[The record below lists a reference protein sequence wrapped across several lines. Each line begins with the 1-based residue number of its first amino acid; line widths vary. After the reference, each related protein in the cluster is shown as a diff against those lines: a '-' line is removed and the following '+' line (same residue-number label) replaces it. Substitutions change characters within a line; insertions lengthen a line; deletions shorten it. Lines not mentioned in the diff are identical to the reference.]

1 MKLRLSMMVAAAFLS
16 GCANYKAVSQFS
28 DDTTSMTGV
37 VKSEFVA
44 LDALCVD
51 QAELVIV
58 VNNLPDDRPLAVCEQ
73 YRRTQ
78 GRFASLTVDVLDG
91 YADALGALAD
101 DRPFDLT
108 GDMKSVGGK
117 VKALKDRGGNAAVSS
132 GEADALV
139 RIADLLVE
147 ALATAKREDAVRRM
161 MQATPDLT
169 VLGNSLKS
177 FFVQSPGASA
187 GLARPP
193 YANFVSVVSSS
204 TASTQSV
211 LQNAAMRK
219 AEPIRTAELLRALRA
234 RQAALDKRDANS
246 VGSVPVR
253 IGAAI
258 DAWLAAVDRFSTDA
272 FKPDS
277 REMRDRLTTLRE
289 AIRTA
294 RDTDPD

>member
-1 MKLRLSMMVAAAFLS
+1 MKLRLGVLVAAALLS
-16 GCANYKAVSQFS
+16 GCASYKAVSQFS
-28 DDTTSMTGV
+28 GETTSMTGV
-37 VKSEFVA
+37 VKTEFA
-44 LDALCVD
+44 QLDSLCVD

-91 YADALGALAD
+91 YADALAALAD
-101 DRPFDLT
+101 DKPFDVT
-108 GDMKSVGGK
+108 GDMRSVGGK
-117 VKALKDRGGNAAVSS
+117 VKALKDRGGNAVVSTRD
-132 GEADALV
+132 ADALT
-139 RIADLLVE
+139 RISDLLVE
-147 ALATAKREDAVRRM
+147 ALASAKREDAVRRM
-161 MQATPDLT
+161 LQATPDLV
-169 VLGNSLKS
+169 VLGNGLKS
-177 FFVQSPGASA
+177 FFVQAPGPASA
-187 GLARPP
+187 TRPP
-193 YANFVSVVSSS
+193 YANFVMVVSTS

-219 AEPIRTAELLRALRA
+219 AEPIRTAELLRELRT

-253 IGAAI
+253 IGAVI
-258 DAWLAAVDRFSTDA
+258 DAWLAAVDRFATDA

-277 REMRDRLTTLRE
+277 RELRDRLTTLRE

-294 RDTDPD
+294 RDIDPD

>member
-1 MKLRLSMMVAAAFLS
+1 MKLRLWVLIAAASLT

-28 DDTTSMTGV
+28 NETTSMTGV
-37 VKSEFVA
+37 VKSEFA
-44 LDALCVD
+44 QLDSLCVD

-91 YADALGALAD
+91 YADALSALAD
-101 DRPFDLT
+101 DEPFDLT
-108 GDMKSVGGK
+108 GDMKGVGSK
-117 VKALKDRGGNAAVSS
+117 VKALKDRGGNAVVSTR
-132 GEADALV
+132 EADALI
-139 RIADLLVE
+139 RISDLLVE

-161 MQATPDLT
+161 LQATPDLV

-177 FFVQSPGASA
+177 FFVLPPGSA
-187 GLARPP
+187 ARPP
-193 YANFVSVVSSS
+193 YANFVTVVSSS
-204 TASTQSV
+204 TASTQSI
-211 LQNAAMRK
+211 LQNPAMRK
-219 AEPIRTAELLRALRA
+219 AEPIRTAELLRELRT

-253 IGAAI
+253 IGAVI

>member
-1 MKLRLSMMVAAAFLS
+1 MKLRLWVLIAAALLS
-16 GCANYKAVSQFS
+16 GCANFKAVSQFS
-28 DDTTSMTGV
+28 NETTSMTGLL
-37 VKSEFVA
+37 KTEFA
-44 LDALCVD
+44 QLDSLCVD

-58 VNNLPDDRPLAVCEQ
+58 VNNLPDDRPLAACEQ

-91 YADALGALAD
+91 YADALSALAD
-101 DRPFDLT
+101 DEPFDLT
-108 GDMKSVGGK
+108 ADMKGVGGK
-117 VKALKDRGGNAAVSS
+117 VKALKDRGGNAIVSA
-132 GEADALV
+132 GEADALI
-139 RIADLLVE
+139 RISDLLVQ
-147 ALATAKREDAVRRM
+147 ALASAKREDAVRRM
-161 MQATPDLT
+161 MQATPDLV

-177 FFVQSPGASA
+177 FFVLSPGGAT
-187 GLARPP
+187 RPP
-193 YANFVSVVSSS
+193 YANFVTVVSSS

-219 AEPIRTAELLRALRA
+219 AEPIRTAELLRELRT

-246 VGSVPVR
+246 VGSVPAR
-253 IGAAI
+253 IGAVI

-272 FKPDS
+272 LKPDS

>member
-1 MKLRLSMMVAAAFLS
+1 MKLRSWALVAVVLLS
-16 GCANYKAVSQFS
+16 GCANYRAVSQFS
-28 DDTTSMTGV
+28 DETTSMTGV
-37 VKSEFVA
+37 VKTEFA
-44 LDALCVD
+44 QLDSLCVE

-101 DRPFDLT
+101 GDAFDLT

-117 VKALKDRGGNAAVSS
+117 VKALKDRGGNAVVPA
-132 GEADALV
+132 GEAEALV
-139 RIADLLVE
+139 RISQLLAA
-147 ALATAKREDAVRRM
+147 ALASEKREDAVRRM
-161 MQATPDLT
+161 MQATPDLV
-169 VLGNSLKS
+169 VLGNSLKA
-177 FFVQSPGASA
+177 FFVQAPGATGA
-187 GLARPP
+187 TRPP
-193 YANFVSVVSSS
+193 YANFVTVVSTS
-204 TASTQSV
+204 TASTQST
-211 LQNAAMRK
+211 LQNTAMRK
-219 AEPIRTAELLRALRA
+219 AEPIRTAELLRELRT
-234 RQAALDKRDANS
+234 RQAALDKRDPNS

-253 IGAAI
+253 IGAVI
-258 DAWLAAVDRFSTDA
+258 DAWIAAVDRFSTDA

-294 RDTDPD
+294 RDVDPD